1 LSKHLWEV
9 SMLKKEIINVLKQT
23 SYFLLAVLILP
34 GILLVTTIVNDVSY
48 FQLFFPL
55 LQYGLL
61 FWALFMGISL
71 FSSEQG
77 QRGMEY
83 LLSLPYTRL
92 RLIGLKILP
101 RAFVVLALYF
111 ACWLLYAEGGGNAA
125 ALPHFSFTILY
136 FALFCIALSYS
147 ASSDNFLVLFV
158 FALFSLVAYL
168 GLLSGI
174 FWTSLQTKG
183 YIIYELE
190 IMPFFTEGLDLF
202 WEKLIVPVSLGIL
215 LPLLIA
221 LIFSFK
227 KFDVRPLKAYNK
239 RFLIVFIPLFIVG
252 LIGGFI
258 YAHQTLDIGY
268 TEYYLTEDLQVIES
282 NPYSGVKIYDGQRAY
297 RVDSDVDYFW
307 PSWEDGGFVYYR
319 DESKL
324 CRLNTHEHKTEIL
337 YVTPPGKRFYWRIWG
352 YEQTVVFLE
361 SERNYTD
368 TQLVLLD
375 LDERNAKKIPLT
387 GESLGKYS
395 NWTIIG
401 ADNADG
407 RQYWLMYP
415 SGRAEEK
422 PIFQVWEDGRID
434 IVGASRKWPCYI
446 NRSLVSYA
454 ENEIIVSKYKEGE
467 FESLRSIPNEED
479 LSFGWYVYY
488 LRKLTNS
495 PVKEV
500 YGQKVYRASDNKNAG
515 RAYEVK
521 YAMLDLDNF
530 EIEEL
535 TDFTGSLAFY
545 SPNTDSFYAL
555 EMDETARE
563 VKLYEV
569 DEGTPKLLKTF
580 EDMESRYSINDVDV
594 SSGGI
599 LVRKGKKIKVY
610 AWPDLKEIKFKKL

>member
-1 LSKHLWEV
+1 
-9 SMLKKEIINVLKQT
+9 MLKKEIINVLKQT

-55 LQYGLL
+55 LQSGLL

-92 RLIGLKILP
+92 QLIGLKILP

-136 FALFCIALSYS
+136 FALFCIALSFS

-158 FALFSLVAYL
+158 FAGFSLVAYL
-168 GLLSGI
+168 GLLSAI

-183 YIIYELE
+183 YIFYELE
-190 IMPFFTEGLDLF
+190 VMPFFTEGLDSF

-227 KFDVRPLKAYNK
+227 KFDVRPVKIYNK
-239 RFLIVFIPLFIVG
+239 RFLKVFVPVFLAG
-252 LIGGFI
+252 LIGGFV

-268 TEYYLTEDLQVIES
+268 TEYYLTEDLQVVES

-297 RVDSDVDYFW
+297 RVDSDMDYFW

-319 DESKL
+319 DGSKF
-324 CRLNTHEHKTEIL
+324 CRLHTHVHKAEIL
-337 YVTPPGKRFYWRIWG
+337 YETPPGRRIDWGIRG
-352 YEQTVVFLE
+352 YEQTIAFLE
-361 SERNYTD
+361 RKRNYTD

-375 LDERNAKKIPLT
+375 LDSQDVNKISLT
-387 GESLGKYS
+387 GAPLGEYP
-395 NWTIIG
+395 NWMIFG
-401 ADNADG
+401 ADKADG
-407 RQYWLMYP
+407 RRYWLMSP
-415 SGRAEEK
+415 LGSGDDK
-422 PIFQVWEDGRID
+422 PILQVWEDGRLDRI
-434 IVGASRKWPCYI
+434 GTSCKWPSYI
-446 NRSLVSYA
+446 NRTLFSYA
-454 ENEIIVSKYKEGE
+454 ENEIILSKYDKGK
-467 FESLRSIPNEED
+467 FDVLRIIPNEED
-479 LSFGWYVYY
+479 FFFGWYVYHQGKLNQTPSKELY
-488 LRKLTNS
+488 GRKAYI
-495 PVKEV
+495 KAKDE
-500 YGQKVYRASDNKNAG
+500 NAG
-515 RAYEVK
+515 RIYYAK
-521 YAMLDLDNF
+521 YARLDLDNF

-535 TDFTGSLAFY
+535 TDLTGDLAFY

-555 EMDETARE
+555 EMDESARE
-563 VKLYEV
+563 VKLYEM

-580 EDMESRYSINDVDV
+580 EDMESRYSLNDVDI